1 MARKLVFVVLLLAA
15 IGGGVAWKMGVFR
28 QPDAKDTLTL
38 YGNVDIRQVNLSF
51 RAGGRIAVLHF
62 EEGDAVKAG
71 DVVATLDTVPFED
84 DIRLATAKVEQAAA
98 ALSKFEKGNRPQEI
112 AVARAAVVAREA
124 ELVLAERDLERGK
137 PLLPSGAIAKSEFD
151 LFESRKAQAAA
162 NLAAARETSSLTEAG
177 FREEDVS
184 AARAALRLAEAD
196 LAKAKTSL
204 SDTQL
209 IAPSDGVVLTRVV
222 EPGAMVG
229 IGQTVVALSLTNNVW
244 TRAYIHEEDLG
255 RIYPGMPVEV
265 FTDTAP
271 NKPYRGHIGF
281 ISPEAE
287 FTPKSVETPE
297 LRTSL
302 VYRLRVIAENPD
314 HGLRQGMPV
323 TVCLRTN
330 SDGGHPAAQSLQT
343 ADLAVRR
350 DPAVR

>member
-1 MARKLVFVVLLLAA
+1 MARKLVFLVLLLAA

-28 QPDAKDTLTL
+28 QPDAEETLTL
-38 YGNVDIRQVNLSF
+38 FGNVDIRQVHLSF
-51 RAGGRIAVLHF
+51 RAGGRVAVLHF
-62 EEGDAVKAG
+62 EEGDAIKAG
-71 DVVATLDTVPFED
+71 DVVATLDTAPFED
-84 DIRLATAKVEQAAA
+84 DIRLATAKVAQAAA
-98 ALSKFEKGNRPQEI
+98 ALAKFEKGNRPQEI
-112 AVARAAVVAREA
+112 AVAKAAVAAREA
-124 ELVLAERDLERGK
+124 ELTLAESDAQRGAS
-137 PLLPSGAIAKSEFD
+137 LLPHSAISQSEVD
-151 LFESRKAQAAA
+151 LFESRRAQAVA
-162 NLAAARETSSLTEAG
+162 NLAAARESLSLAEAG

-184 AARAALRLAEAD
+184 AARAALRLAEAE

-209 IAPSDGVVLTRVV
+209 FAPSDGVVLTRVV
-222 EPGAMVG
+222 EPGAMVS

-255 RIYPGMPVEV
+255 QIYPGMPVEV

-271 NKPYRGHIGF
+271 SKPYRGHIGF

-323 TVCLRTN
+323 TVCLRTK
-330 SDGGHPAAQSLQT
+330 SDGGRPVVQSSQT
-343 ADLAVRR
+343 AELAARR
-350 DPAVR
+350 DSTGW